1 MKYKL
6 SNYVRFYN
14 IEGELCVYNSL
25 RGLKARIFEDELIS
39 QLKCAAKEPVED
51 PDARLVMSGLLVPEN
66 CEESVNALNFVNKLL
81 NDGET
86 LRLILL
92 PTRECNFRCAYCYEE
107 KRTEFFDSALTEG
120 IINGTVHYLK
130 THPKIKVLHIEWFG
144 GEPMLC
150 YEQIVFIS
158 KALKK
163 HCERCSVAFWMSM
176 TTNGYFLTAEKAKE
190 LATLKLTTYQITLDG
205 NKRFHD
211 ELRVLKDGNGTWDRI
226 HSNLMSIKQTDL
238 QNIDIRIRINYHT
251 DMLEQLPEI
260 LSCLKND
267 FDDPRFH
274 FFCAKINPP
283 SNKKLNYDFVSNKAE
298 ILAQDYIFD
307 VFAENNIGIE
317 EYYSNLNPAAPL
329 CYARNK
335 HCLVIDVDGTI
346 RKCTEYLDDDIINK
360 IGVVNNGR
368 FEIDDDLHKQWLS
381 PPEAAITARGCLDC
395 KDLPVCYGG
404 TCPAQ
409 WLKEGIAS
417 CNTFHPLVDKMMTM
431 YFESILE
438 NYDDPEEDD
447 EEEESEE

>member
-6 SNYVRFYN
+6 SKYIRFYN
-14 IEGELCVYNSL
+14 IDGELCIYNSL
-25 RGLKARIFEDELIS
+25 RGFKARIFDDELLS
-39 QLKCAAKEPVED
+39 ELKRSANGYLEA
-51 PDARLVMSGLLVPEN
+51 PDNRLVKAGVLVPEN
-66 CEESVNALNFVNKLL
+66 RDETVDAINFVNKLL

-92 PTRECNFRCAYCYEE
+92 PTRECNFRCTYCYEE
-107 KRTEFFDSALTEG
+107 KRTEFYDSDLIKN
-120 IINGTVHYLK
+120 IIRGTIHYLQI
-130 THPKIKVLHIEWFG
+130 HPQIKALHIEWFG

-150 YEQIVFIS
+150 FDQIVLIAR
-158 KALKK
+158 ALKEY
-163 HCERCSVAFWMSM
+163 CDNTSIAFWMSM
-176 TTNGYFLTAEKAKE
+176 TTNGYLLTSQKAKE
-190 LATLKLTTYQITLDG
+190 LAKLKLTTYQITLDG
-205 NKRFHD
+205 NKHFHD
-211 ELRVLKDGNGTWDRI
+211 ELRVLKNGDGTWDRI
-226 HSNLMSIKQTDL
+226 HSNLMSIKETDL

-251 DMLEQLPEI
+251 DMLERLPEI
-260 LSCLKND
+260 LLGLKAD

-283 SNKKLNYDFVSNKAE
+283 SNTKLKYDFVSNKAE

-346 RKCTEYLDDDIINK
+346 RKCTEYLDDDAINK
-360 IGVVNNGR
+360 IGFVNNGI
-368 FEIDDDLHKQWLS
+368 FDIDEKKHRQWLS
-381 PPEAAITARGCLDC
+381 APESAIKARGCISC

-431 YFESILE
+431 YFASLLK
-438 NYDDPEEDD
+438 NRDDTEEDD
-447 EEEESEE
+447 EEEAEE